1 MKKQV
6 CKLNEK
12 WDKLYELT
20 KLKEKASKNILAA
33 WYTYQEK
40 KAKITEWLENHE
52 TKLQTDLSRNMDDL
66 RKKEVLLEVSNKSFQ
81 LVH

>member
-12 WDKLYELT
+12 WDKLYEIT
-20 KLKEKASKNILAA
+20 KLKEKASKNILAS
-33 WYTYQEK
+33 WYTYKEK
-40 KAKITEWLENHE
+40 KAKITEWLRNHE
-52 TKLQTDLSRNMDDL
+52 IKLRIDISRNMDDL
-66 RKKEVLLEVSNKSFQ
+66 REKEVLLEVSKKSFQ